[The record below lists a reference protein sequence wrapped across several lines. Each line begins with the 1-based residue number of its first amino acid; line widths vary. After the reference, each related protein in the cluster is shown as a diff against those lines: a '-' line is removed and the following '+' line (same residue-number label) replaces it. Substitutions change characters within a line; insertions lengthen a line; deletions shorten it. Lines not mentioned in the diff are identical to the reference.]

1 MKISLL
7 MIQGVLPLFLLL
19 AEQNRVEGSSIG
31 GNITVNTNLT
41 LHGSPYV
48 VSQDIVVRENATLT
62 LQPGVELHFYP
73 GVSLHVKGS
82 LQATGTSDREIVF
95 RKIPSNISVNEDDV
109 NVTYNDGIR
118 LSGGPNYRTG
128 RLEIFLNKRWG
139 TVCDDGWDIRDTQV
153 GMNSMII

>member
-1 MKISLL
+1 
-7 MIQGVLPLFLLL
+7 MIRDVLPLLLLL
-19 AEQNRVEGSSIG
+19 AEQNSVEGSSIG

-48 VSQDIVVRENATLT
+48 VSRDIVVHENATLT
-62 LQPGVELHFYP
+62 LQPGVELHFYL

-109 NVTYNDGIR
+109 KVTYNDGIR

-128 RLEIFLNKRWG
+128 RLEIFLNERWG

-153 GMNSMII
+153 GMKSMII